1 MAEKSY
7 KAIIEATAFN
17 RMVKHMKKAL
27 SRPGECAPNKLIEC
41 IHLEFHPGK
50 VRCIAVDGF
59 RIHEECLPAQVD
71 SDFQD
76 RKSVV

>member
-50 VRCIAVDGF
+50 VRWIP
-59 RIHEECLPAQVD
+59 HP
-71 SDFQD
+71 
-76 RKSVV
+76 